1 MRPLPLGPNDN
12 AGEVIVEQND
22 VRSILGDLR
31 AFNAPHEAHVR
42 IPQGGSTVGTIASH
56 RYDLAVWEDI
66 YILQHLSL
74 RHLPLSWHI

>member
-22 VRSILGDLR
+22 VRSILWRSACLQCPSGSPL
-31 AFNAPHEAHVR
+31 R

-74 RHLPLSWHI
+74 RHLPLSWHV